1 MNTSIARFLFPAPAQ
16 RSTAA
21 IFIWWESRRLAYN
34 AIVGATG
41 VFSLGVMALIAN
53 LPPGST
59 ELPPVP
65 LVILYG
71 IGANLC
77 YCLGPLAESALEL
90 IWPRKLLPTGPALFR
105 MGLTFS
111 LGLTVLPIAV
121 MALDWL
127 VRCAKWLF

>member
-1 MNTSIARFLFPAPAQ
+1 MKTIAHFLFPAPAE
-16 RSTAA
+16 RSPAR

-34 AIVGATG
+34 AVVGATG
-41 VFSLGVMALIAN
+41 VFSLGIMALIGS
-53 LPPGST
+53 LPPGSS

-77 YCLGPLAESALEL
+77 YCFGPLVEYALEL

-121 MALDWL
+121 MALDWV
-127 VRCAKWLF
+127 VRFAKWVL